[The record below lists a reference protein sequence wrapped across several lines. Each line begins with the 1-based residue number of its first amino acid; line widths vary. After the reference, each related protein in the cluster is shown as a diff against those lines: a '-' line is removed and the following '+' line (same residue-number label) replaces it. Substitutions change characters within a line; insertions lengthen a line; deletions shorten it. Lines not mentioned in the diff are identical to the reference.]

1 MEGLPCESLDPACGA
16 VDGSESSS
24 RPDPGAV
31 TAPGLASGTPGQ
43 SRGAGAQ
50 RCGGAG
56 LPSGTPRLMHMS
68 MASTSSWQVTEWPAL
83 SWWGQA
89 ELPALGGQGEPPS
102 PCVLQESP

>member
-1 MEGLPCESLDPACGA
+1 MLRTCWRKVEQQPSSITFQ
-16 VDGSESSS
+16 GSVSV
-24 RPDPGAV
+24 PGV
-31 TAPGLASGTPGQ
+31 GCQ

-50 RCGGAG
+50 RGGGAG
-56 LPSGTPRLMHMS
+56 LPSGTPRLIHMS
-68 MASTSSWQVTEWPAL
+68 TASTSSWQVTEWPAL